1 MARITWRATNTPSAE
16 AATYSTHAAGAAPA
30 ARVIR
35 RTEDAHG
42 AAEVRWCIMK
52 NAPGVAVA
60 AVILGFIAIVM
71 AMFLVLA
78 LSDIAKG
85 EPDLTLEW
93 TYVRF
98 ALATMVASQ
107 VLSLAAVARFLRG
120 RGG

>member
-1 MARITWRATNTPSAE
+1 
-16 AATYSTHAAGAAPA
+16 
-30 ARVIR
+30 
-35 RTEDAHG
+35 
-42 AAEVRWCIMK
+42 MK